1 MKTTIKMV
9 ITDLDGTLFN
19 NNHEIAE
26 KDHETLKLLK
36 KEGIIRVIATGRNF
50 YSANKI
56 LAKDF
61 PIDYLIF
68 SSGAGIYDW
77 NKQLLIHSEYLPKEL
92 VKKTSEFL
100 INEDVD
106 FMVHEII
113 PDNHKFIYHHTGK
126 RNPDFERRYKLYQ
139 DFAEPMDASAEE
151 HEHASQI
158 IVIPDKDESYYNQLS
173 QKLPEVKCIRTTSPL
188 DKETLWI
195 EIFPKNVS
203 KGHGVAWLCDYTQ
216 TDPTK
221 TVGIG
226 NDYND
231 LDLLDFTTQSFV
243 VANAPDELQQ
253 QYSTCN
259 SNTSCGFTDAIM
271 KALDLADQE

>member
-1 MKTTIKMV
+1 
-9 ITDLDGTLFN
+9 
-19 NNHEIAE
+19 
-26 KDHETLKLLK
+26 
-36 KEGIIRVIATGRNF
+36 
-50 YSANKI
+50 
-56 LAKDF
+56 
-61 PIDYLIF
+61 
-68 SSGAGIYDW
+68 
-77 NKQLLIHSEYLPKEL
+77 
-92 VKKTSEFL
+92 
-100 INEDVD
+100 
-106 FMVHEII
+106 
-113 PDNHKFIYHHTGK
+113 
-126 RNPDFERRYKLYQ
+126 
-139 DFAEPMDASAEE
+139 MDASAEE